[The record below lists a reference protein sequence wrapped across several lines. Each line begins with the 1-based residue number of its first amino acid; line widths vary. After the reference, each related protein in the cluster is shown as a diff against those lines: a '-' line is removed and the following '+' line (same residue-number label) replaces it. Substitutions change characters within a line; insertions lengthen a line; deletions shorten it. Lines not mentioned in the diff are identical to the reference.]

1 MSRVRQSQTAPLTGT
16 FRQSPSLHGNLSK
29 DPKSSIERT
38 ITILGKRIQ
47 VQHLTLAGITVALG
61 IGSYFLGEHEHESD
75 AQGSH

>member
-1 MSRVRQSQTAPLTGT
+1 MTESLKARKMASLRYSG
-16 FRQSPSLHGNLSK
+16 PSLHGNLSK

-61 IGSYFLGEHEHESD
+61 IGSYFLGEQEHESD